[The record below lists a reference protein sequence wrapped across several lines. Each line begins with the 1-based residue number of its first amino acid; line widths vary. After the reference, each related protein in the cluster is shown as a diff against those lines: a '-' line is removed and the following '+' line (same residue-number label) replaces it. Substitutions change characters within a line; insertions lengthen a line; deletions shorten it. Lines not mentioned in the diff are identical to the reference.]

1 MPQVQINSF
10 AKAIG
15 DVLNQYGDKVDNV
28 LDEVIQETAKDA
40 KGKISAASP
49 KGKTGR
55 YSKGWRTENTGTRL
69 SPGQTIYNT
78 QPGLPHLLEFS
89 HALRGG
95 GRSVPQPHIGPV
107 EENIPEI
114 IEERLARKL

>member
-49 KGKTGR
+49 KKTGR

-95 GRSVPQPHIGPV
+95 GRSTPQPHIAPV
-107 EENIPEI
+107 EENIPQM